1 MKPSTNEVSQL
12 LVECSNGKEAALDRP
27 IPLVYQEWHDLNGV
41 LMPPPLRIKQRL
53 DEADKVHDRMVFVP
67 EGDFRIAAWKRPAD

>member
-12 LVECSNGKEAALDRP
+12 LVEYRNGDKAALDLL

-41 LMPPPLRIKQRL
+41 LMQPPIRIEQRL
-53 DEADKVHDRMVFVP
+53 DEADKVHERC
-67 EGDFRIAAWKRPAD
+67 